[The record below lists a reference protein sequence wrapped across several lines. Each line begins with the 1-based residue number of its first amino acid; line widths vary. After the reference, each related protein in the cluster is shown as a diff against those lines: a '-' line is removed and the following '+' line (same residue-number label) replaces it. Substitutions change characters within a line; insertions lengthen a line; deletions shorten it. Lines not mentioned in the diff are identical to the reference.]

1 MGKSLAGYRIMRDNQ
16 RAQDAYLKAKR
27 READASRA
35 MLVSA
40 PQVRFLDPKTLTPL
54 RTTPE
59 TQVKSKNAKLEGWL
73 LLSEHCWDARRV
85 SHGDCGPQRV
95 KSLVM
100 TSSTFAWAGTNPLQ
114 TAPVTCRKTSIMAT
128 ASKSRKQMRVKLR
141 KAAKARPVFSL
152 DVPRRGPRD
161 VAQQL
166 TELLDEF
173 Q

>member
-1 MGKSLAGYRIMRDNQ
+1 
-16 RAQDAYLKAKR
+16 
-27 READASRA
+27 

-40 PQVRFLDPKTLTPL
+40 PQVRFLDLKTLTPL
-54 RTTPE
+54 RTTPG
-59 TQVKSKNAKLEGWL
+59 TQVKSKKAKLEGWL
-73 LLSEHCWDARRV
+73 LL
-85 SHGDCGPQRV
+85 

-100 TSSTFAWAGTNPLQ
+100 TSSTFAWTGASPLQ

-128 ASKSRKQMRVKLR
+128 ASKSRRQMRVELR
-141 KAAKARPVFSL
+141 KAEKARPVFSL